1 MTKNKN
7 RRKEVAEPMPFEQAR
22 DEMFQHV
29 IRCGVLQAA
38 REHQEEWFNDTMA
51 YLAER
56 YPELTDTQV
65 AELRTLGLRFCEP
78 PKSRASSGS
87 TVETAPAA

>member
-1 MTKNKN
+1 MTKNRN
-7 RRKEVAEPMPFEQAR
+7 RRKEVAVPSPFEEAR

-38 REHQEEWFNDTMA
+38 PEHQVEWFDDTMA

-56 YPELTDTQV
+56 YPELSEGQIT
-65 AELRTLGLRFCEP
+65 ELRTLGLRFCEP
-78 PKSRASSGS
+78 PKTKVAGGANTAS
-87 TVETAPAA
+87 AA